1 MLWYAKL
8 YKEIRMKYVAL
19 IGRPNV
25 GKSTLFNR
33 LIRANRAITHDMPGI
48 TRDRMEGIVRHAPLE
63 PFIVIDTGGVTLD
76 AHHNAAPGPA
86 GIAGFEKEILF
97 HAKTAI
103 EEAHILCL
111 VVDYHTGVLPM
122 DTDIALFLRSFNKP
136 LLLVINKVDGLEQVH
151 HAYAEF
157 ASIGL
162 PMIALSAEHNVNM
175 ATFFDALQPYCN
187 TITVDDAHIFSAT
200 DAVAYTL
207 KLALLGRP
215 NVGKSS
221 LVNAFCQSPRMIV
234 QDHAGTTRDSVDVRI
249 TYKGEN
255 VILVD
260 TAGVRRRSKITD
272 TVEKYSTNSAIKS
285 TTKADVSLLLVDATE
300 GITQQDKRLL
310 SLLFERKI
318 PCVVLVNKID
328 LVPARQIASIK
339 KDCEHLLSIAS
350 AVPILC
356 VSAKNATGIHDIIP
370 LAKRIQKEMHTRV
383 PTATLNKAFETIV
396 QHHQPPIVGNSRAR
410 FFYMTQAETN
420 PPTFVIFANYATKVP
435 PSYIRYIEKQL
446 RTFFAIK
453 YAPVRIHIRSRH
465 DKN

>member
-1 MLWYAKL
+1 
-8 YKEIRMKYVAL
+8 MKHVAL

-25 GKSTLFNR
+25 GKSTFFNR

-48 TRDRMEGIVRHAPLE
+48 TRDRMEGIVRRAPLE
-63 PFIVIDTGGVTLD
+63 PFIIVDTGGVTLD
-76 AHHNAAPGPA
+76 AHYHVAPGPA

-103 EEAHILCL
+103 EEADVLCL
-111 VVDYHTGVLPM
+111 IVDYHTGLLPM
-122 DTDIALFLRSFNKP
+122 DSDIALFLRSFNKP
-136 LLLVINKVDGLEQVH
+136 LLLVINKVDGLEQIH
-151 HAYAEF
+151 HAHAEF
-157 ASIGL
+157 ASLGL
-162 PMIALSAEHNVNM
+162 SMIALSAEHNVNVT
-175 ATFFDALQPYCN
+175 AFFDVLQHYLTTTCVYDSNSTEDIPP
-187 TITVDDAHIFSAT
+187 
-200 DAVAYTL
+200 TL

-234 QDHAGTTRDSVDVRI
+234 QDYPGTTRDSVDVRI
-249 TYKGEN
+249 LYKGES
-255 VILVD
+255 VLLVD

-285 TTKADVSLLLVDATE
+285 TTKVDVSLLLVDATE

-318 PCVVLVNKID
+318 PCIVLVNKID
-328 LVPARQIASIK
+328 LIPTSKIESIK
-339 KDCEHLLSIAS
+339 KDCKHLLSIAS
-350 AVPILC
+350 AVPVLC

-383 PTATLNKAFETIV
+383 STATLNKAFETIV
-396 QHHQPPIVGNSRAR
+396 QRHQPPIIGNSRAR

-446 RTFFAIK
+446 RTFFAIR
-453 YAPVRIHIRSRH
+453 YAPVRVHIRSRH
-465 DKN
+465 NKQ